1 MKEYGRA
8 FAKHGQKVAQVL
20 LTKQD
25 YRDRKSYLNIRNTL
39 ETLLGMGVV
48 PIINENDSVSVEE
61 IVSGDNDNLAATVA
75 VNLAADAV
83 VLLSESGFKMKLS
96 DKKTVPVIP
105 QITVEIRKAAGGGGA
120 KGRGGMVTKI
130 QAAEKTMHANV
141 DLFIVDAKKRGALEK
156 VLFKPTTRVLAS
168 QNATLFPSERK
179 LTDREHWLLFSSKPA
194 GDIKVD
200 EGAKKALKEGGGS
213 LLPSGI
219 AGVKGAFKA
228 GDVVRIVDAG
238 GSEIAHGITNHSIE
252 DVKKIMGR
260 RTSEVESILG
270 GKTKREVVYR
280 GNMVVK

>member
-1 MKEYGRA
+1 M
-8 FAKHGQKVAQVL
+8 
-20 LTKQD
+20 
-25 YRDRKSYLNIRNTL
+25 
-39 ETLLGMGVV
+39 
-48 PIINENDSVSVEE
+48 
-61 IVSGDNDNLAATVA
+61 
-75 VNLAADAV
+75 
-83 VLLSESGFKMKLS
+83 
-96 DKKTVPVIP
+96 
-105 QITVEIRKAAGGGGA
+105 
-120 KGRGGMVTKI
+120 
-130 QAAEKTMHANV
+130 
-141 DLFIVDAKKRGALEK
+141 
-156 VLFKPTTRVLAS
+156 LFKPTTRVLAS